1 MPPPDA
7 LHGNASHAAAEF
19 RSPAPEQDRQQ
30 KMEPVAAGAAEQP
43 VQVQAVLPG
52 LVMSGQ
58 QGLVMSGQQAAGL
71 KAGSICRRGNSGA

>member
-19 RSPAPEQDRQQ
+19 RSPAPEQDPQQ

-58 QGLVMSGQQAAGL
+58 QAAGL
-71 KAGSICRRGNSGA
+71 KAGSICR